1 MTTALY
7 ATDSEDLDLDDP
19 ALDIED
25 AEEEDYCACVERGDG
40 TACHDC
46 HERESYSDYYG
57 DN

>member
-19 ALDIED
+19 ALDED
-25 AEEEDYCACVERGDG
+25 DPDYCPCVERGDG

-46 HERESYSDYYG
+46 HERASYDDYYG
-57 DN
+57 EDD